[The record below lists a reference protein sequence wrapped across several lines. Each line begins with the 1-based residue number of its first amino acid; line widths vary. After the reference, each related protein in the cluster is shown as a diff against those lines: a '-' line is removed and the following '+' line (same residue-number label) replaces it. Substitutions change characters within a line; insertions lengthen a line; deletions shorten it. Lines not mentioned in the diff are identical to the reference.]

1 MLASCSRPR
10 GGWRVPSHTTRE
22 RSHLSGI
29 VQRQGKARLAQPASE
44 SGQRPLFFRAHLAE
58 KRQRQMKI
66 IRRDGPAGIF
76 GEVRCPP
83 LDNLLLD
90 GRRQFKRKKQPFRLR
105 HDRDSVMN

>member
-22 RSHLSGI
+22 RSHCPASSS
-29 VQRQGKARLAQPASE
+29 VRVARLAQATSE

-90 GRRQFKRKKQPFRLR
+90 GRRQFKRKNSLFGSDMIETR
-105 HDRDSVMN
+105 